1 MSIDLNSLLEYLP
14 QKAPVGFVK
23 EVLVCE
29 EHESRTVVRFESRPT
44 LSMLSEAGAQS
55 SIFLRLTEEK
65 KAANV
70 PPRAMGMLV
79 SVKSKWLQRSDKK
92 SFEVKTNYV
101 SNLDSFFIVSFTV
114 FDGDVAIAEGQ
125 VAAVLE
131 QNGVAL

>member
-1 MSIDLNSLLEYLP
+1 MPDLNELLTYLP
-14 QKAPVGFVK
+14 QKDPVGFVK
-23 EVLVCE
+23 EVLVSE
-29 EHESRTVVRFESRPT
+29 EHLSRSVVKFESAPT
-44 LSMLSEAGAQS
+44 LSMLSEAGAQT

-79 SVKSKWLQRSDKK
+79 SVKSKWLQESDKK
-92 SFEVKTNYV
+92 SFEVESRYI

-114 FDGDVAIAEGQ
+114 FDGETAVAEGQ

-131 QNGVAL
+131 RKGESL

>member
-1 MSIDLNSLLEYLP
+1 MTSNLNELLEFLP
-14 QKAPVGFVK
+14 QKDPVGFVK

-29 EHESRTVVRFESRPT
+29 EHDSRTVVRFECAPT

-65 KAANV
+65 KAADV
-70 PPRAMGMLV
+70 PLRAMGMLV
-79 SVKSKWLQRSDKK
+79 SIKSKWLEKSDKK
-92 SFEVKTNYV
+92 SFEVETRYV

-114 FDGDVAIAEGQ
+114 FDGDTAVAEGQ

-131 QNGVAL
+131 RNGESL